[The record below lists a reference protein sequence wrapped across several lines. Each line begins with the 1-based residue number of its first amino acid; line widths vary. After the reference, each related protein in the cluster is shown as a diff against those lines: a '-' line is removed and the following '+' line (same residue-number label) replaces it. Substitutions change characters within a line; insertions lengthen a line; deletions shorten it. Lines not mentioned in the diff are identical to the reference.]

1 MLLHP
6 PRRLFIGLLPDRA
19 VQLRIQR
26 HARDWTWPQDARPT
40 RFGRYHLT
48 LHFLGNEVGAA
59 PEMRLRAVLREVA
72 AQPMEL
78 LLEMPQSWQ
87 KNGVAVLRPREHSG
101 LRELRERIA
110 QCLPY
115 RCRCPPFTPHITLA
129 RNAVGATA
137 PSTGPD
143 ICWAVSDFLLVWS
156 RLDTRP
162 AEYVVL
168 ERFGLRGGG
177 AIKAKAATQGSLFD

>member
-1 MLLHP
+1 MLMQP

-115 RCRCPPFTPHITLA
+115 RCPPFTPHVTLA
-129 RNAVGATA
+129 RNAAGAVA
-137 PSTGPD
+137 PSAGPD
-143 ICWAVSDFLLVWS
+143 IAWTVSEFVLVWS
-156 RLDTRP
+156 RLDTKP
-162 AEYVVL
+162 AQHVVL
-168 ERFGLRGGG
+168 ERFGLHGKGAASHQRG
-177 AIKAKAATQGSLFD
+177 AQSSLF